1 MAKPFIDDVGAFC
14 HIHSSLWSADNDEAV
29 FAPGHD
35 SVMSPLLGHYVAA
48 QATFA
53 QRAFG
58 GEVFDH
64 LVHFFRTE
72 VGVFDHETV
81 TDWELMRYFEHA

>member
-1 MAKPFIDDVGAFC
+1 MPTTFRGA
-14 HIHSSLWSADNDEAV
+14 IEL
-29 FAPGHD
+29 FAA
-35 SVMSPLLGHYVAA
+35 S
-48 QATFA
+48 QFA

-72 VGVFDHETV
+72 LGVFDHETA
-81 TDWELMRYFEHA
+81 TDWELMRYFEHV